1 MHVHNPKLI
10 GQLRTKHTHMSKLS
24 AFHFCIFYMYC
35 NPMHV
40 SVGAGNVFLETTRQC
55 FWNSDEKLAFSP
67 IQLFRYSEVYSSFYK
82 ALT

>member
-1 MHVHNPKLI
+1 
-10 GQLRTKHTHMSKLS
+10 
-24 AFHFCIFYMYC
+24 
-35 NPMHV
+35 MHV